1 MGGADKS
8 ETRSSVGPLAQSRK
22 EIAKVMAKAFS
33 ACGMEC
39 EDSLVF
45 TMHLPG
51 SRRRYAMNRLDRG
64 YSFEALRAKILFFRG
79 AHKVVQE
86 RPKFERTSVGRN
98 VMYDMLSYGG
108 PSATEEV
115 NYGVDIDKLV
125 AMIEAGEI

>member
-33 ACGMEC
+33 ACGMER

-51 SRRRYAMNRLDRG
+51 SRRRYAMKRG
-64 YSFEALRAKILFFRG
+64 LRAFR
-79 AHKVVQE
+79 QNYMSI
-86 RPKFERTSVGRN
+86 TSP
-98 VMYDMLSYGG
+98 L
-108 PSATEEV
+108 
-115 NYGVDIDKLV
+115 
-125 AMIEAGEI
+125 